1 MRLTSL
7 RFSSLRFSSLRFSL
21 RSAQVEKARSSLEYV
36 WSVAGHLNGVQ
47 NSDELR
53 EKYQESQP
61 AVVSAFSALG
71 QSKQIFKAL
80 KTIDT
85 SVLET
90 AERRAVESAIR
101 SMELAGVGLE
111 PSKQV
116 RFNEIKARLAELST
130 KFSNNVLD
138 STKAFELTV
147 TDPAKLAGVPSSAL
161 GMWASSANAEKPD
174 SVNGPFKITLDG
186 PSYVAAMQH
195 VPDRDIRET
204 VYKGF
209 NGRASSGEHDN
220 VPLIN
225 EILSLR
231 KEMCGILEFDNF
243 AELSLSKKMAKS
255 AKEVEEVS

>member
-1 MRLTSL
+1 M
-7 RFSSLRFSSLRFSL
+7 
-21 RSAQVEKARSSLEYV
+21 
-36 WSVAGHLNGVQ
+36 
-47 NSDELR
+47 
-53 EKYQESQP
+53 
-61 AVVSAFSALG
+61 VSAFSALG

-243 AELSLSKKMAKS
+243 AENLIDSENFHNHLIWQS
-255 AKEVEEVS
+255 